1 MKKKIVLLTLIGLLA
16 VGGVVS
22 AASLWG
28 TYKGFPKVRLTLGGQ
43 AIATQGTPAINLQGS
58 TMVPLSALK
67 SAGVSYT
74 YDAKKQTVDL
84 KPAGANLV
92 KLTEDVMALGGDGIT
107 LTDIE
112 GDMTAV
118 VYYPSMYGFDE
129 DWTDIDQIFKKTHAA
144 RRRIHAGF
152 LHRERRRE
160 HDRDQNV
167 RLRQIPEGCD
177 HGRPASAA
185 MDYERSPV
193 RRRRGFGRRGNA
205 RLTHPLSNRSIS
217 RSGNPCYVRPRTS
230 AGRSFFA
237 HFKNITLD
245 F

>member
-84 KPAGANLV
+84 KPAGSNLV
-92 KLTEDVMALGGDGIT
+92 KLTEDVIALGGDGIT
-107 LTDIE
+107 LTEIE

-118 VYYPSMYGFDE
+118 VYYPSLYGFDD
-129 DWTDIDQIFKKTHAA
+129 DWTDIDQIFKKLVPVGAVYMRVFYTDDDAENMVE
-144 RRRIHAGF
+144 IKTSDYDKF
-152 LHRERRRE
+152 LK
-160 HDRDQNV
+160 DAITDDQ
-167 RLRQIPEGCD
+167 LQQLWITSG
-177 HGRPASAA
+177 
-185 MDYERSPV
+185 
-193 RRRRGFGRRGNA
+193 
-205 RLTHPLSNRSIS
+205 PLFDDEED
-217 RSGNPCYVRPRTS
+217 SGD
-230 AGRSFFA
+230 AE
-237 HFKNITLD
+237 TLG
-245 F
+245 

>member
-129 DWTDIDQIFKKTHAA
+129 DWTDIDQIFKKLTPLGAVYM
-144 RRRIHAGF
+144 RVFYTENDEENMIEIKTSDYDKF
-152 LHRERRRE
+152 LKGAIT
-160 HDRDQNV
+160 DDQ
-167 RLRQIPEGCD
+167 LQQLWITSG
-177 HGRPASAA
+177 
-185 MDYERSPV
+185 
-193 RRRRGFGRRGNA
+193 
-205 RLTHPLSNRSIS
+205 PLFDDEED
-217 RSGNPCYVRPRTS
+217 SGD
-230 AGRSFFA
+230 AE
-237 HFKNITLD
+237 TLG
-245 F
+245 

>member
-58 TMVPLSALK
+58 TMLPLSALK

-74 YDAKKQTVDL
+74 YDPKKQTVDL

-92 KLTEDVMALGGDGIT
+92 KLTEDVIALGGDGIT

-118 VYYPSMYGFDE
+118 VYYPSLYGFDE
-129 DWTDIDQIFKKTHAA
+129 DWTDIDQIFKKLVPVGAVYMRVFYTDDDAENM
-144 RRRIHAGF
+144 IEIKTSDYDKF
-152 LHRERRRE
+152 LKGTIT
-160 HDRDQNV
+160 DDQ
-167 RLRQIPEGCD
+167 LQQLWITSG
-177 HGRPASAA
+177 
-185 MDYERSPV
+185 
-193 RRRRGFGRRGNA
+193 
-205 RLTHPLSNRSIS
+205 PLFNDEED
-217 RSGNPCYVRPRTS
+217 SGD
-230 AGRSFFA
+230 AE
-237 HFKNITLD
+237 TLG
-245 F
+245 